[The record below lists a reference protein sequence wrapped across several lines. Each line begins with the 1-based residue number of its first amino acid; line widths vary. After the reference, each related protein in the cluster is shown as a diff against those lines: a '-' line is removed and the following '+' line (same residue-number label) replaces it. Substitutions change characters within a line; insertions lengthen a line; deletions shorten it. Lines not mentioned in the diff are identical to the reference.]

1 MTTPLAA
8 ALAADIRDRI
18 ARVQAMMRGAD
29 ADVLLVHGHGSPD
42 GMGLVRYV
50 ANARAWAGR
59 IYVVLGRDDPEPWIL
74 SHSSYQAAWTRAAVA
89 GRPERVE
96 GPADLIARTCGL
108 LRAMAGPD
116 GRIGVV
122 GMQRLTLAEH
132 DAFTRALDARDLV
145 DLTAPFDALRQRKSA
160 AEVLA
165 FRGNGEILSQAIGVF
180 GAAARIGGSCAAAC
194 AAAEAAIRIHGG
206 FWGRSKM
213 SFGASPYTIPPEP
226 GRRFAADDVFTFEL
240 VFESP
245 EGYWTEMS
253 CLFAFGPL
261 PAGMAALHEAY
272 LAAFEAARRAA
283 RPGAT
288 LGAVAAAT
296 DATIAARGFRV
307 GGKHTPDCHSIG
319 LDGGDGPG
327 SIAAPDTVLAEGMVL
342 SLHPGTQLADG
353 RAFLVSDNV
362 LVTADGG
369 VLLSGLTADRRFVRL
384 PDG

>member
-8 ALAADIRDRI
+8 ALAADIRDRV
-18 ARVQAMMRGAD
+18 ARVQALMRGAD
-29 ADVLLVHGHGSPD
+29 VDVLLVHGHGSPD

-50 ANARAWAGR
+50 AEARAWAGR
-59 IYVVLGRDDPEPWIL
+59 IYVVLGRDDPEPWVL
-74 SHSSYQAAWTRAAVA
+74 SHSSYQAAWTRAGGA
-89 GRPERVE
+89 GRPDRVE
-96 GPADLIARTCGL
+96 GPGDLIARTCAL
-108 LRAMAGPD
+108 LRALAGPD
-116 GRIGVV
+116 GRIGVA

-132 DAFTRALDARDLV
+132 AAFARTLGARDFV
-145 DLTAPFDALRQRKSA
+145 DLTVPFDALRLRKSA
-160 AEVLA
+160 AEVAA
-165 FRGNGEILSQAIGVF
+165 FRGNGRILSQAIDVF
-180 GAAARIGGSCAAAC
+180 AAAARIGGSCAAAC
-194 AAAEAAIRIHGG
+194 AAAEAEIRVHGG

-226 GRRFAADDVFTFEL
+226 GRRFAAGDVFTFEL

-253 CLFAFGPL
+253 CLFAFDSL
-261 PAGMAALHEAY
+261 SAAMAGLHGAY
-272 LAAFEAARRAA
+272 LDAFEAARRAA

-288 LGAVAAAT
+288 LGRVAATT

-327 SIAAPDTVLAEGMVL
+327 SIAAPDTVLEEGMVL

-353 RAFLVSDNV
+353 RAFLVSDNI
-362 LVTADGG
+362 LVTAGGG
-369 VLLSGLTADRRFVRL
+369 VLLSDRTAERRFVRL
-384 PDG
+384 SGG